1 MTNSPPWR
9 IILLDEVDS
18 TNRLMTE
25 CYSSISLERL
35 VVVADHQS
43 AGRGRRD
50 RSFADIPRTSLM
62 CSVLV
67 CLPTSETLGLLPL
80 AVGNSVMASTLALG
94 AHGACLKW
102 PNDLEANGVKL
113 GGILVDGVFTD
124 HGYQG
129 ALGLGVNLTAAPHL
143 EDERPLGCLADLIG
157 SAAAADFFALREAF
171 LEAFLSDLDQQ
182 LGCLREGRAE
192 AVLGTYRGWCATI
205 NQRVRIHYR
214 DHETV
219 GVAKD
224 VDELGRLIVMTA
236 DEEKIVGVGE
246 VVHLGT
252 LGV

>member
-1 MTNSPPWR
+1 
-9 IILLDEVDS
+9 
-18 TNRLMTE
+18 
-25 CYSSISLERL
+25 
-35 VVVADHQS
+35 
-43 AGRGRRD
+43 
-50 RSFADIPRTSLM
+50 
-62 CSVLV
+62 
-67 CLPTSETLGLLPL
+67 
-80 AVGNSVMASTLALG
+80 MASTLALG

-157 SAAAADFFALREAF
+157 SASAADFFALREAF

-182 LGCLREGRAE
+182 LGYLREGRAE

-205 NQRVRIHYR
+205 NQRVRIHYH

>member
-1 MTNSPPWR
+1 
-9 IILLDEVDS
+9 
-18 TNRLMTE
+18 
-25 CYSSISLERL
+25 
-35 VVVADHQS
+35 
-43 AGRGRRD
+43 
-50 RSFADIPRTSLM
+50 M

-67 CLPTSETLGLLPL
+67 CLPASETLGLLPL

-94 AHGACLKW
+94 AHEARLKW

-129 ALGLGVNLTAAPHL
+129 VLGLGVNLTVAPRL

-157 SAAAADFFALREAF
+157 PAAATDFFALREAF

-182 LGCLREGRAE
+182 LGCLREGRTE
-192 AVLGTYRGWCATI
+192 VVLDTYRGWCSTI

-224 VDELGRLIVMTA
+224 VDELGRLIVMSA
-236 DEEKIVGVGE
+236 DTETVVGVGE
-246 VVHLGT
+246 VVHLGM